1 MRTVT
6 DRPLA
11 APPLDSY
18 RYRGRY
24 GFIMIGARDTAEALT
39 EARRSTDGPVTLDHL
54 EKWDGVQYAPAG
66 AA

>member
-1 MRTVT
+1 MNRA
-6 DRPLA
+6 LA
-11 APPLDSY
+11 APPWDSY

-39 EARRSTDGPVTLDHL
+39 EARRSTDTPVTLEHL
-54 EKWDGVQYAPAG
+54 EKWDGARYIPAG

>member
-1 MRTVT
+1 MTA
-6 DRPLA
+6 RPLA
-11 APPLDSY
+11 ASPWGSY

-54 EKWDGVQYAPAG
+54 EKWDGTQYAPAG

>member
-1 MRTVT
+1 MTVHHK
-6 DRPLA
+6 PLA
-11 APPLDSY
+11 APPFDSY

-24 GFIMIGARDTAEALT
+24 GFIMIGARDTAEALS

-54 EKWDGVQYAPAG
+54 EKWDGTRYTAAG

>member
-1 MRTVT
+1 MRTMT

-11 APPLDSY
+11 AAPFNSY

-39 EARRSTDGPVTLDHL
+39 EGRRSTDCPVTLDHL
-54 EKWDGVQYAPAG
+54 EKWDGMRYAPAG